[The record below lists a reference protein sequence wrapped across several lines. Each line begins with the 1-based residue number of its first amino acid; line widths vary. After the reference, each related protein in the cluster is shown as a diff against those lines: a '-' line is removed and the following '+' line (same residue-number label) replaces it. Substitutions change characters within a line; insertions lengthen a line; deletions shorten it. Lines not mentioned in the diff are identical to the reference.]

1 MDWNAWNK
9 GIIEEFRANGGKVGE
24 VFEGKPM
31 VVITTTGAKSGAK
44 RENPLIRLEDGG
56 KMYIIAS
63 KGGAPDNPDWYY
75 NLLANPELTVE
86 TGVET
91 FAARAKVVED
101 EAERRRLYDK
111 MVTVMD
117 SFAEYEK
124 STTRRIPVVELARL
138 AVPRDAGSVIPSGG
152 PRSTLVSVASGG
164 PATTTPW
171 PPPTRQVAT
180 PRSGSSQ
187 TNAGV
192 AERTAP
198 GHRRGRLRRG
208 GADRERA
215 GGPLAVEPVSATRRS
230 PAHQDAAGLIASS
243 AQGSSAWID

>member
-1 MDWNAWNK
+1 MGMDWNAWNK

-124 STTRRIPVVELARL
+124 STTRRIPVVELAR
-138 AVPRDAGSVIPSGG
+138 A
-152 PRSTLVSVASGG
+152 
-164 PATTTPW
+164 
-171 PPPTRQVAT
+171 
-180 PRSGSSQ
+180 
-187 TNAGV
+187 
-192 AERTAP
+192 
-198 GHRRGRLRRG
+198 
-208 GADRERA
+208 
-215 GGPLAVEPVSATRRS
+215 
-230 PAHQDAAGLIASS
+230 
-243 AQGSSAWID
+243 

>member
-1 MDWNAWNK
+1 MGMDWNAWNR
-9 GIIEEFRANGGKVGE
+9 GIIDEFRANGGKVGE

-63 KGGAPDNPDWYY
+63 KGGAPDSPDWYY

-124 STTRRIPVVELARL
+124 STTRRIPVVELAR
-138 AVPRDAGSVIPSGG
+138 A
-152 PRSTLVSVASGG
+152 
-164 PATTTPW
+164 
-171 PPPTRQVAT
+171 
-180 PRSGSSQ
+180 
-187 TNAGV
+187 
-192 AERTAP
+192 
-198 GHRRGRLRRG
+198 
-208 GADRERA
+208 
-215 GGPLAVEPVSATRRS
+215 
-230 PAHQDAAGLIASS
+230 
-243 AQGSSAWID
+243 